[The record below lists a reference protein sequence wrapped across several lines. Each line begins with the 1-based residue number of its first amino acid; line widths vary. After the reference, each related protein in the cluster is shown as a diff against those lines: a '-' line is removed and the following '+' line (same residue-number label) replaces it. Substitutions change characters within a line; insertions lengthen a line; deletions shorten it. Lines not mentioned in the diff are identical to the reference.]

1 MRDSWE
7 ANWKNWICTT
17 TETTDIR
24 KPGKIKCEFMFRHGR
39 FIALSP
45 KSYYAFNA
53 ENVRDNIKSG
63 YKGICHAE
71 GDKLT
76 LDMYVNSL
84 YGNED
89 KMVTNR
95 GFRLNREKQMIYYQ
109 QVKRGLNNIFCKF
122 QVDHDRITCHP
133 LCKNGKIL

>member
-1 MRDSWE
+1 
-7 ANWKNWICTT
+7 
-17 TETTDIR
+17 
-24 KPGKIKCEFMFRHGR
+24 MFRRGR

-45 KSYYAFNA
+45 KSYFAFNA
-53 ENVRDNIKSG
+53 EDVPDNIKSG

-109 QVKRGLNNIFCKF
+109 QVKRGLNNIFCKY
-122 QVDHDRITCHP
+122 QVDNDRITCHP